1 MTIDWG
7 NLNDWAQNAP
17 EQCTFE
23 ALPFFNVIWAIKIL
37 NSSKSIFCRQCVFVV
52 FAPPARSPH
61 LCLDWVAQ
69 PFIAFGSTFQLSPCF
84 FLQKKTFILLFKTIY
99 VRCRYLLNFSPYIEK
114 GPIYNRWGVVPI
126 FPSQESQR
134 PCWEGKFFTWLFRL
148 SGENFCIY
156 Y

>member
-7 NLNDWAQNAP
+7 NLNDWAQNFP

-23 ALPFFNVIWAIKIL
+23 ALPFFYVIWAIKTL

-69 PFIAFGSTFQLSPCF
+69 SFIAFGSTFQLSPCF
-84 FLQKKTFILLFKTIY
+84 SLQKKSFISLLY
-99 VRCRYLLNFSPYIEK
+99 VQCQYLLNFSPYIEK
-114 GPIYNRWGVVPI
+114 GPIYWWGVVPI

-148 SGENFCIY
+148 SVKDFYIY
-156 Y
+156 